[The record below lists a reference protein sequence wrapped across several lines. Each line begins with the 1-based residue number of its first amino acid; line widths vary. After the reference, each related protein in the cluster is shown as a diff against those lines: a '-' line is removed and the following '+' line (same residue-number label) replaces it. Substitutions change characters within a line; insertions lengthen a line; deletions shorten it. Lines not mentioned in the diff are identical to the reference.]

1 MGPGWLQMARF
12 MRLVVGAS
20 SARPPPAPAFLLLHS
35 RGHDTASMF
44 SRSRLSPLGLLA
56 AMQEMQEMRFRSPGG
71 EDPPGGGLGNP
82 LQYSCLETPMDRGA
96 WRAIVC
102 GVAKSQTQLKPTER
116 SRTLPPS
123 IRRLTGFLSSRFLE
137 ENMGQVKSSLS
148 RFDQP

>member
-1 MGPGWLQMARF
+1 
-12 MRLVVGAS
+12 
-20 SARPPPAPAFLLLHS
+20 
-35 RGHDTASMF
+35 
-44 SRSRLSPLGLLA
+44 
-56 AMQEMQEMRFRSPGG
+56 MRFRSPGG

-96 WRAIVC
+96 WRAIVR
-102 GVAKSQTQLKPTER
+102 GVAKSRTQLKPTEG